1 MTKIVHRLVI
11 FKFLNT
17 RSYLNGVFCLQ
28 NGSGDLSE
36 CTSSIGSPNKA
47 PGAHLSRSE
56 FNVQQFQI
64 AHEDTIQAV
73 IFLF

>member
-1 MTKIVHRLVI
+1 MCY
-11 FKFLNT
+11 N
-17 RSYLNGVFCLQ
+17 LQ

-56 FNVQQFQI
+56 FNVQQYQI

-73 IFLF
+73 ILIK

>member
-1 MTKIVHRLVI
+1 
-11 FKFLNT
+11 
-17 RSYLNGVFCLQ
+17 VFCLQ

-73 IFLF
+73 TFQFNFFLMLSTTCLLNFSF